1 MQSVACVFKL
11 AEDICNMHKEL
22 LPNQYERTN
31 NQIEKR
37 ANDTIQYYTEKEIY
51 MVNKPVTRC
60 LIDLQA
66 TFPSSSL
73 LLFSV
78 FPIASPSSNPRPLR
92 LRG

>member
-60 LIDLQA
+60 LI
-66 TFPSSSL
+66 
-73 LLFSV
+73 
-78 FPIASPSSNPRPLR
+78 SNQGHNKTPFYTRPTGR
-92 LRG
+92 NPE